1 VAFFPKANLSLGQA
15 LALKKKIKNRI
26 FGVFPR
32 RKRPKIFIKIPFSR
46 GQWVVMG
53 VF

>member
-1 VAFFPKANLSLGQA
+1 VLLGG
-15 LALKKKIKNRI
+15 LE
-26 FGVFPR
+26 GR
-32 RKRPKIFIKIPFSR
+32 RNTTKIFIKIPFSR